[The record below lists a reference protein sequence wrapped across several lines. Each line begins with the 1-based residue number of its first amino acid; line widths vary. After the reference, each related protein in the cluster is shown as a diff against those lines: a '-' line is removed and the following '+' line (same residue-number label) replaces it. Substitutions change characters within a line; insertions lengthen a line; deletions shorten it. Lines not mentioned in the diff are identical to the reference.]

1 MKITVNFDCSWNK
14 SDIETILKNPNLSAQ
29 ELNMDID
36 TYLEAMVIA
45 SLMKH
50 KNLTISD
57 AIEAGRADIAADI
70 DAYFFEEMVEN
81 YIDYYKQFLYKN
93 T

>member
-1 MKITVNFDCSWNK
+1 MKITVNFDCNWNK
-14 SDIETILKNPNLSAQ
+14 SDIEAILNNPNLSAQ

-70 DAYFFEEMVEN
+70 DAYFFEVMVEN